1 MGHSARKRKNSGKFF
16 KNAWLFKYYN
26 IKTVHV
32 QVFDEKFIFTSPK
45 KAETITT
52 MGKRANCY
60 KSRRQRVSGS

>member
-32 QVFDEKFIFTSPK
+32 QIFDEKFIFTSPK

-52 MGKRANCY
+52 MGKGANCY